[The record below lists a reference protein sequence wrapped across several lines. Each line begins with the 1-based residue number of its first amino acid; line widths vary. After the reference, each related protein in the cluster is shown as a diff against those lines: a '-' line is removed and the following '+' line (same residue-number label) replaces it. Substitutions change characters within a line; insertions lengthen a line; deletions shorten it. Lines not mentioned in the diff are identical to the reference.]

1 MMLSRDPEVLLVIT
15 DVVHWGAVSRYTENH
30 FEDSVTCAYADL
42 FRWTEICRWCIFR
55 WMREVWIW
63 KGITF

>member
-1 MMLSRDPEVLLVIT
+1 MMLSRDPEVLFVIT

-42 FRWTEICRWCIFR
+42 FRWTEIC
-55 WMREVWIW
+55 
-63 KGITF
+63 